1 MKQSELQYAFET
13 QQSICDRLTD
23 ELARRSNEIDTL
35 HGKLQDKE
43 ATIAALGATNRK
55 LNTEIEKYKQIH
67 KANYEKDFLTAM
79 GETTDN

>member
-13 QQSICDRLTD
+13 QQSTNDRLTD

-35 HGKLQDKE
+35 QGKLQDKE

-55 LNTEIEKYKQIH
+55 IKNRNKKNQQ
-67 KANYEKDFLTAM
+67 M
-79 GETTDN
+79 

>member
-13 QQSICDRLTD
+13 QQSINDRLTD

-55 LNTEIEKYKQIH
+55 
-67 KANYEKDFLTAM
+67 
-79 GETTDN
+79 